1 MNMEA
6 QEQPWQEEEV
16 EENVA
21 LLGRQSRQHHNNNS
35 PSNNAAEEKTEENDH
50 NKSVY
55 FEIHQGSA
63 TVSEAN
69 STDEELN
76 LKTNEFA
83 IPSTETNS
91 GNRKHLENESLSG
104 LSPVTV
110 QKLHDKNIN
119 NLEDLQN
126 TDQGDAEV
134 DLIEEIVNEFTDLD
148 VERVLQ
154 KQNTH
159 DLYCPNCNSC
169 ITTRV
174 VLRRRRRR
182 VRNIRYKTKPGN
194 NLETPTE
201 LDASLAYPPNYQGSD
216 KHNDDTQNGTPT
228 PPAIDRNTE
237 IFRCLSCF
245 SLFVPTGNGC
255 KLFQC
260 FGGGSNE
267 SVIIQDVQTRPA
279 PTKNWLSKIFSSG
292 DDVIIDVEPQPDQ
305 MHPAQTHLVQTK
317 PVPTQPGHDVE
328 PQPDKMHPAQTH
340 PVQTHLVQTKPVPTQ
355 PHQMQPGHDVEPQPD
370 KMHPAQTHP
379 VQTHLVQTKPVPTQ
393 PHQMQ
398 PGHDVEPQPDKM
410 HPAQTH
416 PVQTHLVQTK
426 PVPTQPHQMQPGHDV
441 EPQPDQMHPAQTH
454 PVQTHPV
461 QTKPVPTQ
469 PHQMQPGHDVEPQ
482 PDQMHPA
489 QTHPVQTQLGQ
500 TQLGQTQP
508 GQTLPGQTQ
517 LGQMQPGHMQPVRTV
532 ESSNWDILKSIVYGG
547 LVESITSLGVV
558 SSAAGAG
565 ATTLN
570 ILALGLASVIGG
582 LFIIADNL
590 KELKKD
596 HSEETSN
603 QINVQDG
610 RYQRLLG
617 QEQNFSRHAVV
628 VILSFLIFGLLPP
641 VIYGF
646 SFRKSDDRDLKIAA
660 VAGSSLVCIVLLAV
674 AKGHVQKP
682 PRSYFKTVLYYVSIG
697 VTASGISYVVG
708 DLFEKLMEKL
718 GLFVSSKEVMIPFLE
733 TDLINTNM
741 EPAWSSF

>member
-1 MNMEA
+1 MDMEA
-6 QEQPWQEEEV
+6 QEQPLQEEEV
-16 EENVA
+16 EENAA
-21 LLGRQSRQHHNNNS
+21 LLGRQSRQHDNNNS
-35 PSNNAAEEKTEENDH
+35 PSNNGAEEKTEENDH

-55 FEIHQGSA
+55 FDIHQGSA

-76 LKTNEFA
+76 LKTNKFA
-83 IPSTETNS
+83 IPSTKTNN
-91 GNRKHLENESLSG
+91 GNQKHLENESLSG
-104 LSPVTV
+104 LSPATV

-216 KHNDDTQNGTPT
+216 KHNVPPNRPPVANDHNNIGQRNVSPNGPPTPPTIDHNNNTQNGTPDHNNDTQNGTPT
-228 PPAIDRNTE
+228 PPAVDRNTE

-245 SLFVPTGNGC
+245 SLFVPTGNGF

-260 FGGGSNE
+260 FGGGSND
-267 SVIIQDVQTRPA
+267 SVIIQDVQTIPA

-305 MHPAQTHLVQTK
+305 MHPAQTNPLQTK
-317 PVPTQPGHDVE
+317 PVPTQPHQTQPGHDVD
-328 PQPDKMHPAQTH
+328 PQPDQMHPAQTN
-340 PVQTHLVQTKPVPTQ
+340 PLQTHLVQTKPVPTQ
-355 PHQMQPGHDVEPQPD
+355 PHQ
-370 KMHPAQTHP
+370 T
-379 VQTHLVQTKPVPTQ
+379 
-393 PHQMQ
+393 
-398 PGHDVEPQPDKM
+398 
-410 HPAQTH
+410 
-416 PVQTHLVQTK
+416 
-426 PVPTQPHQMQPGHDV
+426 QPGHDV
-441 EPQPDQMHPAQTH
+441 EPQPDQMHPAQTN
-454 PVQTHPV
+454 PLQTHLV

-469 PHQMQPGHDVEPQ
+469 PHQTQPGHDVEPQ
-482 PDQMHPA
+482 PDQIHPA
-489 QTHPVQTQLGQ
+489 QTHPVQTKPYQ
-500 TQLGQTQP
+500 TQPGQTQP

-582 LFIIADNL
+582 LFIIADKL

-596 HSEETSN
+596 QSEETSN
-603 QINVQDG
+603 QINVQEG

-628 VILSFLIFGLLPP
+628 VILSFIIFGLLPP

-660 VAGSSLVCIVLLAV
+660 VAGSSLVCIVLLAA

-682 PRSYFKTVLYYVSIG
+682 PRSYFRTVLYYVSLG
-697 VTASGISYVVG
+697 VAASGTSYVVG

-718 GLFVSSKEVMIPFLE
+718 GLFVSSKEFMIPFLE
-733 TDLINTNM
+733 TDLMNTNM

>member
-1 MNMEA
+1 MEA

-21 LLGRQSRQHHNNNS
+21 LQGRQSRQHHNNNS

-76 LKTNEFA
+76 LETNEFA

-216 KHNDDTQNGTPT
+216 KHNVSPNRPRPTPAANDHNNDTQNGTPT
-228 PPAIDRNTE
+228 PPAVDRNTE

-305 MHPAQTHLVQTK
+305 MHPAQKNPL
-317 PVPTQPGHDVE
+317 
-328 PQPDKMHPAQTH
+328 
-340 PVQTHLVQTKPVPTQ
+340 
-355 PHQMQPGHDVEPQPD
+355 
-370 KMHPAQTHP
+370 
-379 VQTHLVQTKPVPTQ
+379 
-393 PHQMQ
+393 
-398 PGHDVEPQPDKM
+398 
-410 HPAQTH
+410 
-416 PVQTHLVQTK
+416 QTHLVQTK

-441 EPQPDQMHPAQTH
+441 EPQPDQMHPAQDQMHPAQTH
-454 PVQTHPV
+454 PVQTHLV
-461 QTKPVPTQ
+461 QTKPVPT
-469 PHQMQPGHDVEPQ
+469 QPGHDVEPQ
-482 PDQMHPA
+482 PDQMHPAQTHPVQTHLVQTKPVPTQPHQMQLGHDVEPQPDQMHLA

-603 QINVQDG
+603 QINVQEG

>member
-1 MNMEA
+1 MDMEV

-16 EENVA
+16 EEGAA
-21 LLGRQSRQHHNNNS
+21 LLGRQSRQHHNNI
-35 PSNNAAEEKTEENDH
+35 SNNGAEEITEENGAEEKTEDDGAEEKTEENDR

-55 FEIHQGSA
+55 FETHQGYGSA
-63 TVSEAN
+63 HQVSGIKYNATDSSSVSESN

-76 LKTNEFA
+76 LKTNKFE
-83 IPSTETNS
+83 IPSTETNN
-91 GNRKHLENESLSG
+91 GNGKHLENESLSG

-110 QKLHDKNIN
+110 QKLHDKNIK

-126 TDQGDAEV
+126 TAQGDAEV
-134 DLIEEIVNEFTDLD
+134 DLIEEIDNEFTDLD

-216 KHNDDTQNGTPT
+216 KHNVSPNVTRRTPPANDHNNIGQRNISPNGTPTPPAIDHNNNTQNGTPT
-228 PPAIDRNTE
+228 PPAVDRNTE

-260 FGGGSNE
+260 FGGGSDE

-305 MHPAQTHLVQTK
+305 THPAQTNPL
-317 PVPTQPGHDVE
+317 E
-328 PQPDKMHPAQTH
+328 
-340 PVQTHLVQTKPVPTQ
+340 
-355 PHQMQPGHDVEPQPD
+355 
-370 KMHPAQTHP
+370 
-379 VQTHLVQTKPVPTQ
+379 
-393 PHQMQ
+393 
-398 PGHDVEPQPDKM
+398 
-410 HPAQTH
+410 
-416 PVQTHLVQTK
+416 
-426 PVPTQPHQMQPGHDV
+426 
-441 EPQPDQMHPAQTH
+441 
-454 PVQTHPV
+454 THPV
-461 QTKPVPTQ
+461 QTKPVPTHPVQTKPHHMQ
-469 PHQMQPGHDVEPQ
+469 PGLTQPGQMQPG
-482 PDQMHPA
+482 QMQTLPA
-489 QTHPVQTQLGQ
+489 
-500 TQLGQTQP
+500 QTQP
-508 GQTLPGQTQ
+508 GQIQPGQMQTLPGQTQ
-517 LGQMQPGHMQPVRTV
+517 SGQTQSGHMQPVRTV

-590 KELKKD
+590 KELKND

-603 QINVQDG
+603 QINVQEG

-617 QEQNFSRHAVV
+617 WEQNFSRHAVV

-682 PRSYFKTVLYYVSIG
+682 PRSYFRTVSYYVSLG
-697 VTASGISYVVG
+697 VAASGISYVVG

-718 GLFVSSKEVMIPFLE
+718 GLFVSSKEVVIPFLE
-733 TDLINTNM
+733 TDLMNTTM
-741 EPAWSSF
+741 KPAWSSF

>member
-1 MNMEA
+1 MDMEA

-16 EENVA
+16 EEDAA
-21 LLGRQSRQHHNNNS
+21 LLVRQSRQQHNNNS
-35 PSNNAAEEKTEENDH
+35 PSNNGAEEKTEESGAEEKTEENGH

-55 FEIHQGSA
+55 FETHQGNA

-69 STDEELN
+69 STDKELN
-76 LKTNEFA
+76 LKTNKFE
-83 IPSTETNS
+83 IPSIETNN

-182 VRNIRYKTKPGN
+182 VRNIRHKTKPGN

-201 LDASLAYPPNYQGSD
+201 LDASLANPPNYQGSD
-216 KHNDDTQNGTPT
+216 KHNVSPNRPCPTPLANGHNNIGQRNVSPSGSPT
-228 PPAIDRNTE
+228 PPAIDHNNNTQNGTPDHNDDIQNGTPTLPAVDCNTQ

-267 SVIIQDVQTRPA
+267 SEIIQDVQTRPA
-279 PTKNWLSKIFSSG
+279 PTKSWLSKIFSSG

-305 MHPAQTHLVQTK
+305 MHPAQTNPL
-317 PVPTQPGHDVE
+317 
-328 PQPDKMHPAQTH
+328 
-340 PVQTHLVQTKPVPTQ
+340 QTHLVQTKPVPTQ
-355 PHQMQPGHDVEPQPD
+355 PHQ
-370 KMHPAQTHP
+370 T
-379 VQTHLVQTKPVPTQ
+379 
-393 PHQMQ
+393 
-398 PGHDVEPQPDKM
+398 
-410 HPAQTH
+410 
-416 PVQTHLVQTK
+416 
-426 PVPTQPHQMQPGHDV
+426 
-441 EPQPDQMHPAQTH
+441 
-454 PVQTHPV
+454 
-461 QTKPVPTQ
+461 
-469 PHQMQPGHDVEPQ
+469 QPGHDVEPQ

-489 QTHPVQTQLGQ
+489 QTHPVQTQP
-500 TQLGQTQP
+500 GQTQP

-517 LGQMQPGHMQPVRTV
+517 VGQTQPGHMQPVQTV

-603 QINVQDG
+603 QINVEEG

-617 QEQNFSRHAVV
+617 REQNFSRHAVV

-682 PRSYFKTVLYYVSIG
+682 PRSYFRTVLYYVSLG
-697 VTASGISYVVG
+697 VAASGTSYVVG
-708 DLFEKLMEKL
+708 DLFEKLMKKL

-733 TDLINTNM
+733 TDLMNTNM